1 MRDKS
6 VASSYVT
13 TVKLDSFREIAYS
26 KELKRKLLAEFI
38 GTFTLVFAGTGAII
52 VNSITQSLTHI
63 GVAITFGLVVLALI
77 YSFGHISG
85 AHFNPAVTI
94 ALLSAK
100 EISRREAILYILI
113 QMIGL
118 HSLVYFYFPYLG
130 TLRIWVQHCQ
140 VNPGHKVSFLN
151 LY

>member
-1 MRDKS
+1 
-6 VASSYVT
+6 
-13 TVKLDSFREIAYS
+13 
-26 KELKRKLLAEFI
+26 
-38 GTFTLVFAGTGAII
+38 
-52 VNSITQSLTHI
+52 SLTHI

-113 QMIGL
+113 QMIGASFA
-118 HSLVYFYFPYLG
+118 SL
-130 TLRIWVQHCQ
+130 
-140 VNPGHKVSFLN
+140 FLLSIFGDIAN
-151 LY
+151 L